1 MSVIKAEFL
10 NFLITCCK
18 TVGRKMIKSA
28 LLVSVLIGLSYGG
41 PETLKKIK
49 DHIDTWNW
57 DVQCWGENN
66 VVQHKMMEKN
76 VCEQCMHT
84 PINTAIKAK
93 PLQHKIQAL
102 HSSPLMQQ
110 IPANFMQVPASNY
123 NLGYPYGNTWAHNK
137 SPPPQPW
144 QKSSC

>member
-1 MSVIKAEFL
+1 M
-10 NFLITCCK
+10 
-18 TVGRKMIKSA
+18 
-28 LLVSVLIGLSYGG
+28 
-41 PETLKKIK
+41 KKIK

-57 DVQCWGENN
+57 DVQCWGESN

-84 PINTAIKAK
+84 PINVAIKAK
-93 PLQHKIQAL
+93 PLKHKMQAL

-123 NLGYPYGNTWAHNK
+123 HLGYPYGNTRAHNNRHQHHHGKRASVNDMSEHMEQFFKEEYK
-137 SPPPQPW
+137 S
-144 QKSSC
+144 KISNLTCVLRSTGVIG